1 MKLSDGN
8 FFLLW
13 NDFHKNASSTFK
25 EMREDQDFTNVTL
38 ACDNNQEIKAHKII
52 LASSSSFFSDMLRKI
67 KHSNPCIYL
76 KGVRE
81 KDLISILDFIYQGEV
96 NIPEEDLA
104 DFMKVGGELK
114 VKGLEMEEQCESLD
128 MPKNQRKVK
137 QNNVNE
143 IKKETD
149 SKETDSKEIDTKEID
164 HTENNSKEDD
174 SKDDA
179 HRNYTSPELYL
190 ETILIEQG
198 IKSSNNR
205 LSHSQGVKY
214 MQQEEIF
221 KQRDI
226 IIKQKT
232 SKINGTIG
240 CTDCQ
245 FKTKFHTNMKN
256 HIESRH
262 MTDIKDVPIPCVHC
276 DVTTVSR
283 SALREHLKKYHSQ
296 LYQEGILASKASN
309 NK

>member
-1 MKLSDGN
+1 MELGDGN

-38 ACDNNQEIKAHKII
+38 AFENNHEIKAHKII

-67 KHSNPCIYL
+67 KHSNPWIYL

-81 KDLISILDFIYQGEV
+81 KDLISILDLIYHGEV
-96 NIPEEDLA
+96 NIPEEDLE

-114 VKGLEMEEQCESLD
+114 VKGLEIEEQFDTSELLD
-128 MPKNQRKVK
+128 MSKNQRKIK
-137 QNNVNE
+137 QNKANE

-149 SKETDSKEIDTKEID
+149 SKETDSKETDSKETD
-164 HTENNSKEDD
+164 SKEDD

-179 HRNYTSPELYL
+179 HRNYTKPELYL
-190 ETILIEQG
+190 ETTLIEQG
-198 IKSSNNR
+198 IKPSTNG
-205 LSHSQGVKY
+205 LSHSQEVKY

-232 SKINGTIG
+232 SKINGTVA

-283 SALREHLKKYHSQ
+283 SALREHLKKYHYQ